1 MNDHTQDGDTP
12 GVPELSHAQELE
24 MAQVASSQESD
35 SGDLVVQQAQTI
47 ATLEQRVM
55 ALERKITKVEP
66 TYIDQPQTIATLE
79 RTNDALR
86 QSLISQQQAR
96 ISHDQILAK
105 FSYALA
111 GSQKT
116 LATLQQTIN
125 AQQQEITKQRIQLDN
140 QAKQI
145 GANNLLLARA
155 IPPNVSTF
163 GNAPAVVTPA
173 IATQAAAITNDTPES
188 SEVAK
193 RRRIDMHVG
202 NSGTAA
208 DTSHTFS
215 DVSGGQVMSERL
227 LVALGEAPYVS
238 LGYVLDAY
246 RHIYGSKLVLSTIPP
261 LVRITT
267 RARVVLLEHWAPQLG
282 GDNLAAV
289 AGLNILR
296 RRDQELGALRQGF
309 LEELGLAANPNAVV
323 LGPRLCYV
331 VVRMCSIS
339 IDLLTGSIISSM
351 FLEVTGRGLHSL
363 TVVTRNGVQTMEPSD
378 VCEMVKTWINKLGRL
393 LTKHNGMEQ
402 SLAEVREC
410 NSFYEGQCSSGDTEG
425 LVAKR
430 MLMSN
435 RFQSLL
441 FLGLQE
447 AKVEAV
453 IKRLIYVSSK
463 HTSPSTK
470 KCLEQLST
478 NSL

>member
-1 MNDHTQDGDTP
+1 MHDHTQDGVAP
-12 GVPELSHAQELE
+12 GVSELSRAQELE

-55 ALERKITKVEP
+55 ALEQKITKVEP
-66 TYIDQPQTIATLE
+66 AYIGQRQTIATLE
-79 RTNDALR
+79 RTVDALN
-86 QSLISQQQAR
+86 QSLIGQQQAR

-145 GANNLLLARA
+145 GTNNLLLARA

-173 IATQAAAITNDTPES
+173 VATQAAAITKDTPES

-208 DTSHTFS
+208 DTSHTSS
-215 DVSGGQVMSERL
+215 DVSDGQVISERL

-246 RHIYGSKLVLSTIPP
+246 RHIYGSKLVLSTTPP

-296 RRDQELGALRQGF
+296 RRDLEIGMLRQSF
-309 LEELGLAANPNAVV
+309 LEELGLAVNLNAVV

-331 VVRMCSIS
+331 IIRMCSIS
-339 IDLLTGSIISSM
+339 VDLLTGPIINSM
-351 FLEVTGRGLHSL
+351 FLEVTGLDLHSL
-363 TVVTRNGVQTMEPSD
+363 NVVTRNGVQTMEPSD
-378 VCEMVKTWINKLGRL
+378 VCEMVKTWINKL
-393 LTKHNGMEQ
+393 
-402 SLAEVREC
+402 
-410 NSFYEGQCSSGDTEG
+410 
-425 LVAKR
+425 
-430 MLMSN
+430 
-435 RFQSLL
+435 
-441 FLGLQE
+441 
-447 AKVEAV
+447 
-453 IKRLIYVSSK
+453 
-463 HTSPSTK
+463 
-470 KCLEQLST
+470 
-478 NSL
+478 

>member
-1 MNDHTQDGDTP
+1 MHDHTQDGDAP
-12 GVPELSHAQELE
+12 GVPELSRAQELE
-24 MAQVASSQESD
+24 MAQVTSSQESD
-35 SGDLVVQQAQTI
+35 SRDLVVQQAQTI
-47 ATLEQRVM
+47 TALEQKVM
-55 ALERKITKVEP
+55 ALEREIAEIKP

-79 RTNDALR
+79 RTNDALG
-86 QSLISQQQAR
+86 QSLISQEQTR
-96 ISHDQILAK
+96 ILRDQILAK
-105 FSYALA
+105 FGYSLA
-111 GSQKT
+111 GNQKT
-116 LATLQQTIN
+116 IATLQQTVH
-125 AQQQEITKQRIQLDN
+125 AQQQTIAQQRLQLHN
-140 QAKQI
+140 QARHI
-145 GANNLLLARA
+145 GINNLLLARA
-155 IPPNVSTF
+155 TPLNAPAF
-163 GNAPAVVTPA
+163 GNAPAALTPV
-173 IATQAAAITNDTPES
+173 IVTQAAAITNDTPES
-188 SEVAK
+188 SQIAK

-208 DTSHTFS
+208 GLSHTCS
-215 DVSGGQVMSERL
+215 DVSGGQVTSERL

-246 RHIYGSKLVLSTIPP
+246 RYIFGSELMFSTTPS
-261 LVRITT
+261 LVRIAT

-282 GDNLAAV
+282 GDNPVAV
-289 AGLNILR
+289 ANLNILR
-296 RRDQELGALRQGF
+296 RRDLEIGALRQGF
-309 LEELGLAANPNAVV
+309 LEELGLAKDSNAVV
-323 LGPRLCYV
+323 LGPRLSYV
-331 VVRMCSIS
+331 IIRMCSMS
-339 IDLLTGSIISSM
+339 VDLLTGTILSSM
-351 FLEVTGRGLHSL
+351 FLEVTGLNLHSL
-363 TVVTRNGVQTMEPSD
+363 NVVTRNGVQTMEPSD

-410 NSFYEGQCSSGDTEG
+410 NSFYEGQCSNGDTEG

-453 IKRLIYVSSK
+453 IKRLIYVASK
-463 HTSPSTK
+463 HICPRTK

>member
-309 LEELGLAANPNAVV
+309 LEELGLAANPNA
-323 LGPRLCYV
+323 
-331 VVRMCSIS
+331 
-339 IDLLTGSIISSM
+339 
-351 FLEVTGRGLHSL
+351 
-363 TVVTRNGVQTMEPSD
+363 
-378 VCEMVKTWINKLGRL
+378 
-393 LTKHNGMEQ
+393 
-402 SLAEVREC
+402 
-410 NSFYEGQCSSGDTEG
+410 
-425 LVAKR
+425 
-430 MLMSN
+430 
-435 RFQSLL
+435 
-441 FLGLQE
+441 
-447 AKVEAV
+447 
-453 IKRLIYVSSK
+453 
-463 HTSPSTK
+463 
-470 KCLEQLST
+470 
-478 NSL
+478 